1 MFVNLSIIEFIFGI
15 SISKEILLS
24 LFLFIFLSNKLF
36 IFSSIISN
44 ISLVYSIILFSFIF
58 FEMLL

>member
-58 FEMLL
+58 FEMSL